1 MEKQFSQIDVDD
13 RKNLG
18 RVCRDAVRKAKAQL
32 ELKLAEDVENSTK
45 KFFRSVRSS
54 TEKTKVCK

>member
-18 RVCRDAVRKAKAQL
+18 RVCRDAVRKAKARL

-54 TEKTKVCK
+54 TEKTKVRK

>member
-13 RKNLG
+13 CKNLG

-32 ELKLAEDVENSTK
+32 ELKLAKDVDNSTK
-45 KFFRSVRSS
+45 EFFRSVRSS
-54 TEKTKVCK
+54 TGKTKVCK